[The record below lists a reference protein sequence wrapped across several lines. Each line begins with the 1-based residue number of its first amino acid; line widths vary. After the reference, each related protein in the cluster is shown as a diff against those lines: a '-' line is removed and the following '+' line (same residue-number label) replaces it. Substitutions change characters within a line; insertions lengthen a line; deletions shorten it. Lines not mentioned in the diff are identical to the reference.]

1 MGRHR
6 VRWQGGI
13 RNIPRP
19 IRVRLTKVGAARL
32 CVSESS
38 ASKVGAARQCGG
50 PWRRGGSLEVRG
62 GAEEE
67 RKSDPSLVNPR
78 WEHIDS
84 EEAPGGGKEAVRG
97 RGGFKTR
104 TNKSRTHWGR
114 GGTQGQVGW
123 HGGNKNF
130 VRAVRVGIGR
140 GGSKPT
146 KRRPPVAGR
155 KHWEGGN
162 LAEGRKQ

>member
-97 RGGFKTR
+97 RGGDSRRGQTKVGHTGVGEEQKDRSASTEETR
-104 TNKSRTHWGR
+104 
-114 GGTQGQVGW
+114 
-123 HGGNKNF
+123 
-130 VRAVRVGIGR
+130 I
-140 GGSKPT
+140 
-146 KRRPPVAGR
+146 
-155 KHWEGGN
+155 
-162 LAEGRKQ
+162 L